1 MTPTRAV
8 TNVVL
13 AGLGGQGIVKGSDVL
28 AQAMFL
34 AGYDVK
40 KSEVHGMSQRG
51 GSVRSEVR
59 FGDRVLS
66 PMVSAGTAHF
76 LLVLEPSQVEPN
88 RRMLAPDG
96 VLITSADLDSAALSS
111 HKGLNIALLAL
122 LSRQL
127 DVEERFWHDAL
138 RGQLKP
144 ATLAPN
150 LELFSRIRRA

>member
-1 MTPTRAV
+1 MTPMRKV

-28 AQAMFL
+28 AQAVFL

-51 GSVRSEVR
+51 GSVRSDVR

-66 PMVSAGTAHF
+66 PMVSVGTAHF
-76 LLVLEPSQVEPN
+76 LLVLEPAEVEPH
-88 RRMLAPDG
+88 RRLLAPGG
-96 VLITSADLDSAALSS
+96 VLITDADVDPSELPS
-111 HKGLNIALLAL
+111 HKTLNIALLAR

-127 DVEERFWHDAL
+127 DVPEQFWHDAL
-138 RGQLKP
+138 QDQLKP
-144 ATLAPN
+144 ATLATN
-150 LELFSRIRRA
+150 LALFSRLRRA

>member
-1 MTPTRAV
+1 MTPLRPV

-13 AGLGGQGIVKGSDVL
+13 VGLGGQGIVKGSDVL

-51 GSVRSEVR
+51 GSVRSDVR

-76 LLVLEPSQVEPN
+76 LLALEPGQIEPH
-88 RRMLAPDG
+88 RRLLASAG
-96 VLITSADLDSAALSS
+96 VLLSHADVDPAELPS
-111 HKGLNIALLAL
+111 HKSLNIALLAL
-122 LSRQL
+122 LSRRL

-138 RGQLKP
+138 RDQLKR
-144 ATLAPN
+144 ATLAAN
-150 LELFSRIRRA
+150 LDLFSRIRRV